1 MKKKWIKRGV
11 AVIVFFLA
19 LFVADLI
26 FNRGNAEITTDM
38 SKATL
43 PVVSIKTDQY
53 KINTMYGYTSKRK
66 EAYIKD
72 SITPIS
78 EDRRI
83 SVVIDTYQA
92 DIRSVAYEVRSI
104 DGERLIE
111 GNDITVLQKM
121 SDQIQFSIQLKD
133 LTEENQEYSFVTIL
147 TLEGGEKVYYYA
159 RFIQKESYHEKEKL
173 DFIMAFHETTLG
185 TDGTEIK
192 KYLES
197 NAKGDNSNFH
207 KVNINSSLAQVM
219 WDGLSVERLEEPVIL
234 IKDITEQTAS
244 VVLQYLVKEG
254 KSSGDSLYF
263 VEEYYRV
270 RYTPDRMYL
279 LDYERTAQEIFDA
292 DKTSFYNDKIY
303 LGITDEEVEML
314 ESEGG
319 KNLAFVN
326 AGRLFIYNS
335 VDNKLSEVFSFYNDS
350 NFDFRTRNQN
360 FEINLLKMEDSGN
373 LMFMVAG
380 YMNRGVHEGQVGMV
394 VYYYDNLKNSIEEQA
409 FLPYKKSADVLMQ
422 EIDNLC
428 YLNMENHLFLILEG
442 CLYDVDLEE
451 KSYEVL
457 VSDLTQDTY
466 KVSQSGR
473 MIGWLM
479 ESDPYDSQTLYWLN
493 LNDRKQIELKAAYG
507 ERIGI
512 LGFMGEDLI
521 YGLAKQGDIITES
534 GGNILFPIYR
544 LLIINQDKKVL
555 KSYQKEDC
563 YIVGCQLM
571 ENQITLNRVEKK
583 AENTYEAIEDEHIA
597 SNDVQ
602 DGNVNRISV
611 ISEELHKKVVQI
623 VLKSTVDTGSLKVMV
638 PKEVIFEGGRDIA
651 LELEEKEDQLYVYG
665 PRGVDMITSKAAEA
679 VERAYELSGSVVDAN
694 GNYVWKKGLIYTK
707 NQIMAITGT
716 KADRENT
723 ILAVCLNTMLELEGI
738 ARVTQPML
746 DMGEDVF
753 GILNQLLREERILD
767 LKGCVLDSVLY
778 YVDQDI
784 PVLAL
789 MENGNAYLIVGFNEQ
804 NIVLM
809 DPLSGTVYKKGMND
823 SRTMFEENGNRF
835 ITYIRYE

>member
-1 MKKKWIKRGV
+1 MKKKWIKRGA

-38 SKATL
+38 AKATL

-92 DIRSVAYEVRSI
+92 NIHSVAYEVRSI

-147 TLEGGEKVYYYA
+147 TLEGGEKVYYYT
-159 RFIQKESYHEKEKL
+159 RFIQKESYHEKEKI

-197 NAKGDNSNFH
+197 NAKGDNSNFY

-219 WDGLSVERLEEPVIL
+219 WDGLSVEQLEEPVIL

-244 VVLQYLVKEG
+244 VVLKYLVKEG
-254 KSSGDSLYF
+254 KSSKDGLYF

-270 RYTPDRMYL
+270 RYTPNRMYL

-292 DKTSFYNDKIY
+292 DKTSFYNDKIS
-303 LGITDEEVEML
+303 LGITDEEVPML

-335 VDNKLSEVFSFYNDS
+335 VDNKLSEVFSFYNEN
-350 NFDFRTRNQN
+350 NFDIRTRNRN
-360 FEINLLKMEDSGN
+360 FEIHLLKMEDSGN

-380 YMNRGVHEGQVGMV
+380 YMNRGVHEGQVGMI
-394 VYYYDNLKNSIEEQA
+394 VYYYDNVKNSIEEQA

-451 KSYEVL
+451 KSYEIL
-457 VSDLTQDTY
+457 VSDLTPDTY

-473 MIGWLM
+473 MIGWLG
-479 ESDPYDSQTLYWLN
+479 ESDPYNSQTLYWLN
-493 LNDRKQIELKAAYG
+493 LNDRKQIELKAVYG
-507 ERIGI
+507 ERIAI

-544 LLIINQDKKVL
+544 LMIINQDKKVL

-571 ENQITLNRVEKK
+571 ENQITLNRVEKRS
-583 AENTYEAIEDEHIA
+583 ENTYEAIEDEHIA

-602 DGNVNRISV
+602 DGNINKISV

-623 VLKSTVDTGSLKVMV
+623 VLKSTVDTGSLKVMA
-638 PKEVIFEGGRDIA
+638 PKEVIFEGGRDIV
-651 LELEEKEDQLYVYG
+651 LEMEEKEDQLYVYG
-665 PRGVDMITSKAAEA
+665 PRGVDMITSKASEA
-679 VERAYELSGSVVDAN
+679 VERAYELSGSVVDAK

-723 ILAVCLNTMLELEGI
+723 TLAVCLNTMLELEGI

-746 DMGEDVF
+746 DMGEDVIS
-753 GILNQLLREERILD
+753 ILNQLLREERILD
-767 LKGCVLDSVLY
+767 LQGCVLDSVLY

-835 ITYIRYE
+835 ITYIR